1 MSAYS
6 PIKMVRLNIQK
17 QNLLNIRNI
26 TVLIILIVSSFLNKG
41 YCQSISLWVGETYTC
56 DASSAMMGLT
66 ANVSWTTSAGVLTLS
81 GSGLYRTVK
90 ATQYY
95 KGSATVKCS
104 WKYRLYSGDSWKNAS
119 KSWTISCR
127 ENPVSISP
135 SYLSLSPGGTAYVNY
150 SHQFSNSYTYGA
162 NVRFVSSNTRVATVD
177 GSGLVTAIAEGTA
190 YINVYSDLSQDS
202 PYCTV
207 TVEKM
212 EPTGVSL
219 PASLTLTIG
228 DSQKLFPTVTP
239 SGAETSFTWSSDD
252 SNIASVNA
260 SGLVTGLA
268 AGTTKIRVTTTVGG
282 YTDYCNVIVK
292 EPPVDPTDVSM
303 KKSLNLY
310 VGFAYTL
317 VPILQPDNAEATYIW
332 KSDDPSVATVSTKG
346 KVIAKKEGVAKIT
359 VITHNGLETTC
370 EVTVSKLPANITERE
385 VNSKITLIEKLT
397 NKTFNK
403 AY

>member
-1 MSAYS
+1 M
-6 PIKMVRLNIQK
+6 
-17 QNLLNIRNI
+17 
-26 TVLIILIVSSFLNKG
+26 
-41 YCQSISLWVGETYTC
+41 
-56 DASSAMMGLT
+56 
-66 ANVSWTTSAGVLTLS
+66 
-81 GSGLYRTVK
+81 
-90 ATQYY
+90 
-95 KGSATVKCS
+95 
-104 WKYRLYSGDSWKNAS
+104 
-119 KSWTISCR
+119 
-127 ENPVSISP
+127 
-135 SYLSLSPGGTAYVNY
+135 
-150 SHQFSNSYTYGA
+150 
-162 NVRFVSSNTRVATVD
+162 D

-219 PASLTLTIG
+219 PASLTLIIG

-239 SGAETSFTWSSDD
+239 SGAVTSFIWSSDD

-282 YTDYCNVIVK
+282 YTDYCNVTVK

-310 VGFAYTL
+310 TGFAYTL

-332 KSDDPSVATVSTKG
+332 KSDAPSVATVSTKG
-346 KVIAKKEGVAKIT
+346 KVIAKKEGVATIT
-359 VITHNGLETTC
+359 VMTHNGLETTC
-370 EVTVSKLPANITERE
+370 EVIVSKLPANISESKINR
-385 VNSKITLIEKLT
+385 KITLIENLT
-397 NKTFNK
+397 NKTFEK

>member
-1 MSAYS
+1 
-6 PIKMVRLNIQK
+6 MVRLNIQK

-41 YCQSISLWVGETYTC
+41 YCQSIYLWVGETYTC

-104 WKYRLYSGDSWKNAS
+104 WKYRLYSGDSWKSAS

-260 SGLVTGLA
+260 SGFVTGLA
-268 AGTTKIRVTTTVGG
+268 AGTTKIRVATTVGG
-282 YTDYCNVIVK
+282 YTDYCNVTVK

-303 KKSLNLY
+303 KNSLNLY